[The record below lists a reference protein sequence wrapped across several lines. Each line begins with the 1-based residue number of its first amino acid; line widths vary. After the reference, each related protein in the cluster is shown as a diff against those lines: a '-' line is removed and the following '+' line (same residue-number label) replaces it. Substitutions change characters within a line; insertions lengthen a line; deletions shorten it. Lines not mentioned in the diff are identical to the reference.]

1 MQGNIMNKSLMVNR
15 TNVLIYMLFFIL
27 QFSSYNS
34 LKAQTILLQ
43 KPIILQKPIFVPHFF
58 DPKQRLEKPDISNVT
73 SIAFLSD
80 DDYPPFH
87 FIGNDGQLTG
97 FNIELA
103 RAICDEL
110 KIPCTIQARRWDTL
124 LNALDQKQGDAV
136 IASIANTSALRQK
149 FRFSAPYYRTPA
161 RFIGHKNSLDGD
173 LIPKR
178 LTKRS
183 IGVIA
188 GSAHEEFL
196 KVFFPQSI
204 LKTFNDPNAM
214 LLALKRHEVEFAF
227 GDAIALSF
235 WLNGKEAEACCDFL
249 GGPYTESRFFG
260 EGVSI
265 ALRKNDEKLQ
275 RAINYA
281 LARLERNGV
290 FTTLYLK
297 YFPMGFY

>member
-1 MQGNIMNKSLMVNR
+1 MNKTLMVNKS
-15 TNVLIYMLFFIL
+15 NVLVHILLLFL
-27 QFSSYNS
+27 QFSICN
-34 LKAQTILLQ
+34 LLNAQ
-43 KPIILQKPIFVPHFF
+43 PIILQKPSIVPQFF
-58 DPKQRLEKPDISNVT
+58 DPKQRLEKPNINNIM

-87 FIGNDGQLTG
+87 FISKDGQLTG

-110 KIPCTIQARRWDTL
+110 KLICTVQARRWDTL

-136 IASIANTSALRQK
+136 IASITNTPGLRQR

-161 RFIGHKNSLDGD
+161 RFIGYKNTLEGEVT
-173 LIPKR
+173 PKN
-178 LTKRS
+178 LSKRV

-196 KVFFPQSI
+196 KVFFSSAI
-204 LKTFNDPNAM
+204 RKTFNDPNVM
-214 LLALKRHEVEFAF
+214 QLALKRHEVELIF

-235 WLNGKEAEACCDFL
+235 WLNGSEADACCSFF

-260 EGVSI
+260 DGVSV

-275 RAINYA
+275 RAIDYA

-297 YFPMGFY
+297 YFPIGFY